1 LKKEKYNMNKYN
13 VVEKF
18 ASINGEGKKSG
29 QLAVFIRFAGC
40 NLRCSYCDT
49 MWANTDDAEYEV
61 MTKEE
66 IYNYIKDTGI
76 NNVTLTG
83 GEPLMQENIKELLIL
98 LSKDRN
104 IDVEIETNGSVDI
117 RKFLDITQN
126 PPRFTM
132 DYKLPGSDMEFKMNL
147 ENFNNIRSFD
157 TVKFVASSLYDLD
170 KAKEIIQ
177 KYDLANR
184 CSVYISPVFG
194 SINPQEIV
202 EFMKNNKMNNINLQI
217 QLHKIIWDPQK
228 KGV

>member
-1 LKKEKYNMNKYN
+1 MNKYN

-29 QLAVFIRFAGC
+29 QLAVFIRLAGC

-49 MWANTDDAEYEV
+49 MWANTDNVEYEV
-61 MTKEE
+61 MTSEE
-66 IYNYIKDTGI
+66 IYNYIKETGI

-83 GEPLMQENIKELLIL
+83 GEPLMQDNIKELLL
-98 LSKDRN
+98 FLSKDKSL
-104 IDVEIETNGSVDI
+104 DVEIETNGSVDI
-117 RKFLDITQN
+117 RNFLDILQN

-132 DYKLPGSDMEFKMNL
+132 DYKLPGSNMESTMYL
-147 ENFNNIRSFD
+147 ENLNNLRIFD
-157 TVKFVASSLYDLD
+157 TVKFVASSLDDLY
-170 KAKEIIQ
+170 KAKEIIE
-177 KYDLANR
+177 KYDLASK

-194 SINPQEIV
+194 SINPEEIV
-202 EFMKNNKMNNINLQI
+202 EFMKDNKMNNINLQI

>member
-1 LKKEKYNMNKYN
+1 MNKFN

-29 QLAVFIRFAGC
+29 QLAVFIRLAGC

-49 MWANTDDAEYEV
+49 MWANKDNAPYEV
-61 MTKEE
+61 MTSEE
-66 IYNYIKDTGI
+66 IYNYIKETGI

-83 GEPLMQENIKELLIL
+83 GEPLMQDNIKELLMF
-98 LSKDRN
+98 LSKDN
-104 IDVEIETNGSVDI
+104 NLDVEIETNGSVDI
-117 RKFLDITQN
+117 REFLDIQNN

-132 DYKLPGSDMEFKMNL
+132 DYKLPGSNMEYTMYL
-147 ENFNNIRSFD
+147 ENLNNLRSFD
-157 TVKFVASSLYDLD
+157 TVKFVSSNLEDLN
-170 KAKEIIQ
+170 KAKEIIT
-177 KYDLANR
+177 KYDLANK

-194 SINPQEIV
+194 SINPEEIV
-202 EFMKNNKMNNINLQI
+202 EFMKDNKMNNVNLQI

>member
-1 LKKEKYNMNKYN
+1 MNKYN

-29 QLAVFIRFAGC
+29 QLAVFIRLAGC

-49 MWANTDDAEYEV
+49 MWANTGDATYEV
-61 MTKEE
+61 MTSEE
-66 IYNYIKDTGI
+66 IYNYIKETGI

-83 GEPLMQENIKELLIL
+83 GEPLMQDNIKELLL
-98 LSKDRN
+98 FLSKDKSL
-104 IDVEIETNGSVDI
+104 DVEIETNGSVDI
-117 RKFLDITQN
+117 RDFLDILQN

-132 DYKLPGSDMEFKMNL
+132 DYKLPGSNMESNMYL
-147 ENFNNIRSFD
+147 ENLNNLRIFD
-157 TVKFVASSLYDLD
+157 TVKFVASSLDDLY
-170 KAKEIIQ
+170 KAKEIIK
-177 KYDLANR
+177 KYDLASK

-194 SINPQEIV
+194 SINPEEIV
-202 EFMKNNKMNNINLQI
+202 EFMKDNKMNNINLQI

>member
-1 LKKEKYNMNKYN
+1 MNKYN

-29 QLAVFIRFAGC
+29 QLAVFIRLAGC

-49 MWANTDDAEYEV
+49 MWANTDDVEYEV
-61 MTKEE
+61 MTSEE

-83 GEPLMQENIKELLIL
+83 GEPLMQDNIKEFLLF
-98 LSKDRN
+98 LSKDKN
-104 IDVEIETNGSVDI
+104 LDVEIETNGSVDI
-117 RKFLDITQN
+117 RDFLDILQN

-132 DYKLPGSDMEFKMNL
+132 DYKLPGSNMETNMYL
-147 ENFNNIRSFD
+147 ENLNNLRIID
-157 TVKFVASSLYDLD
+157 TVKFVASSLDDLY
-170 KAKEIIQ
+170 KAKEIIT
-177 KYDLANR
+177 KYDLASK

-194 SINPQEIV
+194 SINPEDIV
-202 EFMKNNKMNNINLQI
+202 EFMKDNKMNNINLQI
-217 QLHKIIWDPQK
+217 QLHKILWDPQK

>member
-1 LKKEKYNMNKYN
+1 MNKYN

-49 MWANTDDAEYEV
+49 MWANTGDVKYEV
-61 MTKEE
+61 MNSEE

-83 GEPLMQENIKELLIL
+83 GEPLMQDNIKELLL
-98 LSKDRN
+98 FLSKDSSL
-104 IDVEIETNGSVDI
+104 DVEIETNGSVDI
-117 RKFLDITQN
+117 RGFLDISQN
-126 PPRFTM
+126 SPRLTM
-132 DYKLPGSDMEFKMNL
+132 DYKLPGSNMESSMCL
-147 ENFNNIRSFD
+147 ENLNNLRIFD
-157 TVKFVASSLYDLD
+157 TVKFVASNLYDLN
-170 KAKEIIQ
+170 KAKEVIE
-177 KYDLANR
+177 KYDLANK

-194 SINPQEIV
+194 SINPEEIV
-202 EFMKNNKMNNINLQI
+202 EFMKNNIMNNVNLQI

>member
-1 LKKEKYNMNKYN
+1 MNKYN

-29 QLAVFIRFAGC
+29 QLAVFIRLAGC

-49 MWANTDDAEYEV
+49 MWANEDNAPYEV
-61 MTKEE
+61 MTSEE
-66 IYNYIKDTGI
+66 IYNYIKDSGI

-83 GEPLMQENIKELLIL
+83 GEPLMQENIKELLL
-98 LSKDRN
+98 FLSKDN
-104 IDVEIETNGSVDI
+104 NLDVEIETNGSVDI
-117 RKFLDITQN
+117 REFLDISQN

-132 DYKLPGSDMEFKMNL
+132 DYKLPGSNMECNMYL
-147 ENFNNIRSFD
+147 ENLKNLRTFD
-157 TVKFVASSLYDLD
+157 TVKFVASNLDDLN
-170 KAKEIIQ
+170 KAKKIIT
-177 KYDLANR
+177 KYDLANK

-194 SINPQEIV
+194 SINPEDIV
-202 EFMKNNKMNNINLQI
+202 EFMKDNKMNNVNLQI